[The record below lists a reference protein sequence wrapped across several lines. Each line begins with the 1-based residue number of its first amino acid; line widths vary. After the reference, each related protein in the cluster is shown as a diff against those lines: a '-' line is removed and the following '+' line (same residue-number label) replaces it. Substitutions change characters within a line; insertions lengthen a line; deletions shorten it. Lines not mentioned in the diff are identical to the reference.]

1 MYTVKIDDFK
11 NWNDINKCI
20 RHEYHNLA
28 QNEFIILSKVNNQY
42 ILLSDDDVK
51 NMNTDLCNC
60 YLLPWYCLE
69 NISFHIKEYHKG
81 GFNSYPKYEILKD
94 LFIHRNDQNIYKLLW
109 FSNVLYH
116 IVKNNL
122 YSDFEECLNY
132 DETLLQNTF
141 KHLLNICNREIQ
153 DKLGFEHKYIYKQT
167 RKNFSPIDMIWYKYE
182 YINKCLDISD
192 VNVII
197 DYISL
202 LIQQIKSEYRFIVVY
217 QKLDKRI
224 AEMLKN
230 M

>member
-1 MYTVKIDDFK
+1 MYTMKIDDFK

-20 RHEYHNLA
+20 RHEYHNMA
-28 QNEFIILSKVNNQY
+28 QNEFIILNKVDNQY
-42 ILLSDDDVK
+42 ILLADDDVK
-51 NMNTDLCNC
+51 NINIDLYNC

-69 NISFHIKEYHKG
+69 NISFHINEYLKG
-81 GFNSYPKYEILKD
+81 GFNAYPKYDILKD

-132 DETLLQNTF
+132 NETLLHNTF
-141 KHLLNICNREIQ
+141 KHLLNICNKEIQ
-153 DKLGFEHKYIYKQT
+153 DKLGFEHKYIYGQT
-167 RKNFSPIDMIWYKYE
+167 RKNFSPINMIWYKYE

-192 VNVII
+192 INVII

-202 LIQQIKSEYRFIVVY
+202 LIQQIKSEYRFVVIY
-217 QKLDKRI
+217 SHLDKGI
-224 AEMLKN
+224 AKMLKN

>member
-1 MYTVKIDDFK
+1 MNIDDFK
-11 NWNDINKCI
+11 NWNDINECI
-20 RHEYHNLA
+20 RHEYHNMA
-28 QNEFIILSKVNNQY
+28 QNEFIILNKVNDQY

-51 NMNTDLCNC
+51 NIDTHFCNC

-69 NISFHIKEYHKG
+69 NISFHINEYHKG
-81 GFNSYPKYEILKD
+81 GFNAYPKYDILKD
-94 LFIHRNDQNIYKLLW
+94 IFIHRNDQNIYKLLW
-109 FSNVLYH
+109 FSNALYH

-122 YSDFEECLNY
+122 YSAFKGCLNY
-132 DETLLQNTF
+132 DETFLENVF
-141 KHLLNICNREIQ
+141 KHLLNICNVEIQ
-153 DKLGFEHKYIYKQT
+153 DKLGFEHKYIYGQT

-182 YINKCLDISD
+182 YINKCLDVSD

-217 QKLDKRI
+217 QKLDKGI

>member
-20 RHEYHNLA
+20 RHEYHNMA
-28 QNEFIILSKVNNQY
+28 QNEFIILNRIDNQY
-42 ILLSDDDVK
+42 ILLSDNDVK
-51 NMNTDLCNC
+51 NINTDLCNY

-69 NISFHIKEYHKG
+69 NISYHIERYHKG
-81 GFNSYPKYEILKD
+81 GFDTYPKYDILKK
-94 LFIHRNDQNIYKLLW
+94 LFIYRNDQNIYKLLW

-122 YSDFEECLNY
+122 YSDFEDCLNY

-141 KHLLNICNREIQ
+141 KLLLNICDREIQ

-167 RKNFSPIDMIWYKYE
+167 RKNFSPINMIWYKYE
-182 YINKCLDISD
+182 YINKCLDISNI
-192 VNVII
+192 NVII

-202 LIQQIKSEYRFIVVY
+202 LIQQIKSEYKFIIVY

-224 AEMLKN
+224 AEILKN

>member
-1 MYTVKIDDFK
+1 MLF
-11 NWNDINKCI
+11 
-20 RHEYHNLA
+20 RS
-28 QNEFIILSKVNNQY
+28 FIILNKVDNQY
-42 ILLSDDDVK
+42 ILLADDDVK
-51 NMNTDLCNC
+51 NINIDLYNC

-69 NISFHIKEYHKG
+69 NISFHINEYLKG
-81 GFNSYPKYEILKD
+81 GFNAYPKYDILKD

-132 DETLLQNTF
+132 NETLLHNTF
-141 KHLLNICNREIQ
+141 KHLLNICNKEIQ
-153 DKLGFEHKYIYKQT
+153 DKLGFEHKYIYGQT
-167 RKNFSPIDMIWYKYE
+167 RKNFSPINMIWYKYE

-192 VNVII
+192 INVII

-202 LIQQIKSEYRFIVVY
+202 LIQQIKSEYRFVVIY
-217 QKLDKRI
+217 SHLDKGI
-224 AEMLKN
+224 AKMLKN

>member
-1 MYTVKIDDFK
+1 MKIDDFK

-20 RHEYHNLA
+20 RHEYHNMA
-28 QNEFIILSKVNNQY
+28 QNEFIILNKVDNQY
-42 ILLSDDDVK
+42 ILLADDDVK
-51 NMNTDLCNC
+51 NINIDLYNC

-69 NISFHIKEYHKG
+69 NISFHINEYLKG
-81 GFNSYPKYEILKD
+81 GFNAYPKYDILKD

-132 DETLLQNTF
+132 NETLLHNTF
-141 KHLLNICNREIQ
+141 KHLLNICNKEIQ
-153 DKLGFEHKYIYKQT
+153 DKLGFEHKYIYGQT
-167 RKNFSPIDMIWYKYE
+167 RKNFSPINMIWYKYE

-192 VNVII
+192 INVII

-202 LIQQIKSEYRFIVVY
+202 LIQQIKSEYRFVVIY
-217 QKLDKRI
+217 SHLDKGI
-224 AEMLKN
+224 AKMLKN